1 MTIFMLHNVFSVI
14 YRRVKAKREKKDG
27 RGNVTAKRG
36 MICHPCLLWMAWLR
50 SRNSRI
56 SALSA
61 RTYVVIPSLHWE
73 GRGGLGVNTSRGLS
87 LSFLCRWEAAPRST
101 MHLCSL
107 EAPPPQTQQLS
118 FQRVRGV
125 TIFPPGGNSFFFF
138 FQLIYDGCIMAS
150 EWRIIAFQCAFLWV
164 SAHTEGQW
172 MRNQHLY
179 KTLFLAHSPPS
190 FPLLPPPPSQ
200 LRPPPPT
207 LPFCWSWG
215 IHRRFIWDAST
226 SVRTLGLGKKK
237 NPFLFGPEW
246 GHLKNRTFFQELLQQ
261 QASSSVSGTK
271 TLLPFRE

>member
-107 EAPPPQTQQLS
+107 EAPPPKHSSYLFS
-118 FQRVRGV
+118 GFGGSLFSHRGE
-125 TIFPPGGNSFFFF
+125 TLFFFF
-138 FQLIYDGCIMAS
+138 FSSYTTDA
-150 EWRIIAFQCAFLWV
+150 LW
-164 SAHTEGQW
+164 
-172 MRNQHLY
+172 
-179 KTLFLAHSPPS
+179 
-190 FPLLPPPPSQ
+190 PLNEES
-200 LRPPPPT
+200 
-207 LPFCWSWG
+207 
-215 IHRRFIWDAST
+215 
-226 SVRTLGLGKKK
+226 
-237 NPFLFGPEW
+237 
-246 GHLKNRTFFQELLQQ
+246 
-261 QASSSVSGTK
+261 
-271 TLLPFRE
+271 

>member
-107 EAPPPQTQQLS
+107 EAPPPPNTAA
-118 FQRVRGV
+118 
-125 TIFPPGGNSFFFF
+125 IFSAGSGGHYFPTGGKLFFFF
-138 FQLIYDGCIMAS
+138 F
-150 EWRIIAFQCAFLWV
+150 
-164 SAHTEGQW
+164 SAHIRRMHYGLW
-172 MRNQHLY
+172 M
-179 KTLFLAHSPPS
+179 
-190 FPLLPPPPSQ
+190 
-200 LRPPPPT
+200 
-207 LPFCWSWG
+207 
-215 IHRRFIWDAST
+215 
-226 SVRTLGLGKKK
+226 
-237 NPFLFGPEW
+237 
-246 GHLKNRTFFQELLQQ
+246 KNRSFSMCIPLGFCSYRGPVNEKS
-261 QASSSVSGTK
+261 AS
-271 TLLPFRE
+271 L